1 MIMPWPAP
9 SVATPAALDLSLRSI
24 HILERMA
31 DDQPYSRF
39 HSEQLV
45 RYYGKLGEI
54 YRASARY
61 DDARET
67 YAKARAVVEQMEA
80 HSGPSAELLILQ
92 ASIAQSLARVA
103 HEEAT

>member
-54 YRASARY
+54 YRASGRY

-67 YAKARAVVEQMEA
+67 YAKARALVEQMEA
-80 HSGPSAELLILQ
+80 HSGRSAETLTLQ

-103 HEEAT
+103 HAVAT